1 MRFGLVLKMG
11 GSNLFQYF
19 YHRNVIL
26 SLWIYS
32 SSKLTPICVAGECLS
47 SYQFSTFNIIRIV
60 IIMMTIIRKDEQK
73 RLIVWALRL
82 LGLNIRMI
90 ARWNNSMVIMDIS
103 IVIWRWSTCIGV
115 IKFQRCNSLINTI
128 NIWFRYGIVL
138 PTHSPSNS

>member
-1 MRFGLVLKMG
+1 MG
-11 GSNLFQYF
+11 GSNLSQYF

-32 SSKLTPICVAGECLS
+32 SPKLTHHFCVGGECPS
-47 SYQFSTFNIIRIV
+47 SYQCSTFTIIRFV

-73 RLIVWALRL
+73 RLFVSVSLRL

-90 ARWNNSMVIMDIS
+90 ARWNNSSAVTLVIMDIS
-103 IVIWRWSTCIGV
+103 IVIWRWWWSTCIGV
-115 IKFQRCNSLINTI
+115 IKFQRCNSLLNTI
-128 NIWFRYGIVL
+128 NIWFRYGIFP